1 MKLRFPRP
9 QVRWSVWFSGEH
21 ISISGTGTAF
31 NVSEKGCKVVGGKT
45 VPKGVELMLRLS
57 FLGGEPPI
65 DVDRAVV
72 RWSKGREFGLQFIA
86 MRPEAQEQL
95 SRFVKV
101 LVKRPRR

>member
-1 MKLRFPRP
+1 
-9 QVRWSVWFSGEH
+9 
-21 ISISGTGTAF
+21 
-31 NVSEKGCKVVGGKT
+31 
-45 VPKGVELMLRLS
+45 VELMLRLS